1 MPAATHA
8 AVPRR
13 RKRFGQ
19 HFLHDP
25 RILDRIVQ
33 ALAAHPSDHL
43 VEVGP
48 GRGALT
54 ERLLALRGS
63 TLDAIEIDRDLAAQ
77 LRARFTGSPDRAL
90 HEGDVLEFDFSALAR
105 ERAGQLRIVGNLPY
119 NISTPLLFHLLR
131 HAAAITDL
139 TVMLQREVVA
149 RIVAAPGDADYGRLS
164 VMLAPQLQAERLF
177 DVGPGAFQPPPKVWS
192 ALVRLTVRPQPL
204 FPVSPHYAAV
214 VAAAFA
220 QRRKTLRNALSQILT
235 ADEISACA
243 IDPKA
248 RAGTLAPEAF
258 NTLAQAAGRAAL
270 DPARGGR

>member
-8 AVPRR
+8 AAPRR

-25 RILDRIVQ
+25 RILTRIVQ
-33 ALAAHPSDHL
+33 ALAAQPGEHL
-43 VEVGP
+43 VEIGP

-54 ERLLALRGS
+54 GRLLALRGC

-77 LRARFTGSPDRAL
+77 LRDRFSGSPDRAL
-90 HEGDVLEFDFSALAR
+90 HEGDALEFDFSALAR
-105 ERAGQLRIVGNLPY
+105 ERGGRLRIVGNLPY

-131 HAAAITDL
+131 QAASITDL

-149 RIVAAPGDADYGRLS
+149 RIAAAPGAADYGRLS
-164 VMLAPQLQAERLF
+164 VMLAPHLQVERLF
-177 DVGPGAFQPPPKVWS
+177 DVGPGAFRPPPQVWS
-192 ALVRLTVRPQPL
+192 AVVRLTVRAQPL
-204 FPVSPHYAAV
+204 FRVSPHYAAV

-235 ADEISACA
+235 AAEIGACA

-248 RAGTLAPEAF
+248 RPGTLAPEAF
-258 NTLAQAAGRAAL
+258 NTLAEAAGRVAL
-270 DPARGGR
+270 DRTRGGR

>member
-25 RILDRIVQ
+25 QVLTRIVQ
-33 ALAAHPSDHL
+33 ALAPHPGDHL
-43 VEVGP
+43 VEIGP

-54 ERLLALRGS
+54 ERLLALRGC

-77 LRARFTGSPDRAL
+77 LRGRFTGSPDRAL
-90 HEGDVLEFDFSALAR
+90 HEGDALEFDFTELAG
-105 ERAGQLRIVGNLPY
+105 ERGGRLRIVGNLPY

-149 RIVAAPGDADYGRLS
+149 RIAAAPGARDYGRLS
-164 VMLAPQLQAERLF
+164 VMLAPHLQVERLF
-177 DVGPGAFQPPPKVWS
+177 DVGPGAFQPPPQVWS

-235 ADEISACA
+235 ADQISALA

-248 RAGTLAPEAF
+248 RPETLTPEAF
-258 NTLAQAAGRAAL
+258 NTLAEAAERAAL
-270 DPARGGR
+270 DRARGGR